1 MPDPVT
7 VAQTAADRTG
17 RDPGEVMALLYGGV
31 PADDA
36 ALVALADHL
45 DRIEREVRRT

>member
-1 MPDPVT
+1 
-7 VAQTAADRTG
+7 
-17 RDPGEVMALLYGGV
+17 MALLYGGV